1 MKIVFHRYNS
11 ICEPD
16 YIEAFKALG
25 LEVVEEDREIYE
37 KNIPGDERVRIL
49 AETILE
55 NSPAF
60 VFSINFFPYI
70 AAVCEKLKVLY
81 VCLSVDCPVLE
92 LYANEIKSQY
102 NRVFLFDYHQYEDV
116 SRLNPDCVFYLPLGT
131 NVASWDAVIMAG
143 TENRWEAT
151 ESETAGTENRRE
163 ATESET
169 AGTENRREATES
181 EAASD
186 SNHGFKY
193 DISFVGS
200 LYSEKSPL
208 NRLSLSDYD
217 RGYIEAVINSQRQ
230 FPGQE
235 LFEKESDIVNRIKK
249 IEQENFPH
257 IENAAVELDA
267 YTFANYYL
275 SPKLSSIERID
286 NLNMLAEYFKQTDLK
301 VHLFTRSDTS
311 PLKNVVCHDGVS
323 TATQMPLVFN
333 QSKINLN
340 MTIRSIQTGLSQRIW
355 DVLGCGGFLLT
366 NYQMELPE
374 YFELGKHLDAYESTN
389 ELIEKCAYYLEHEDV
404 RMEIANQ
411 GHLLVKEKH
420 TVINRVVEML
430 KHIV

>member
-25 LEVVEEDREIYE
+25 LDVVEEDREIYE

-131 NVASWDAVIMAG
+131 NVAAWDKVLLDVNRSLDNVSNNAG
-143 TENRWEAT
+143 SN
-151 ESETAGTENRRE
+151 SGHNAGGN
-163 ATESET
+163 AKY
-169 AGTENRREATES
+169 
-181 EAASD
+181 
-186 SNHGFKY
+186 KY

-411 GHLLVKEKH
+411 GHLLVKKKH